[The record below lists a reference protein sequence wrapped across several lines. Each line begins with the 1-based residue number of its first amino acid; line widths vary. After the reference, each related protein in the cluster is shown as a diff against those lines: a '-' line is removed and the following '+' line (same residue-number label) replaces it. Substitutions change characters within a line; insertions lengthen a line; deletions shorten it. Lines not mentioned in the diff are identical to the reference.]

1 MGPSKYSKKKWILS
15 GLHARGEGERV
26 MALEAREGTRAKGS
40 MFRPVVLNWAI
51 LPPTGHMLMSG
62 DFFDFRD

>member
-1 MGPSKYSKKKWILS
+1 
-15 GLHARGEGERV
+15 
-26 MALEAREGTRAKGS
+26 

-62 DFFDFRD
+62 DFFDSYTKDALCIQQVEIRDSAEHTVRYRTALHSKDNVA